1 MMVGAGSR
9 GARVSSSC
17 SCHRPGVSVHH
28 YCPCLAPASPS
39 SSRRPPLP
47 PHAAKGASPR
57 RSLRGIAS
65 AARPPP
71 PPSPSLRSS
80 SMPCQSD
87 NQIIDPCLRNNYVYI
102 PLLVESMYVYVRKM
116 MRRIKVVWF
125 LLEGTTS

>member
-47 PHAAKGASPR
+47 PHAEKASPR

-80 SMPCQSD
+80 SMPCQSV
-87 NQIIDPCLRNNYVYI
+87 QPNNRSLAQQLITYVYI
-102 PLLVESMYVYVRKM
+102 PLLVECMYVRKM
-116 MRRIKVVWF
+116 MRQVGWF
-125 LLEGTTS
+125 LLEGTAS